1 MKKMKGSFLKIMIMG
16 FITCLPGMTGTFACR
31 YTVREIGFSDIGSE
45 PYLVYIFT
53 QSDTPEDDYATI
65 QKLSYA
71 LFYDANVQLR
81 IVNVDEEKDSMVL
94 QYLEKNSFQ
103 SFPAALFVT
112 PQREAMVCSLDYP
125 GRSFEESAYLMLESM
140 VSSEIR
146 TALVDQLLRSYCV
159 VLVVH
164 GKNAR
169 DNTKAMQDAQ
179 VAVREISGSLNQLP
193 KVVNSP
199 PGILMIPQEKINDE
213 KILLISLGI
222 KEKEITEPIIAV
234 IYGRGRIMGPLL
246 RGDQITKGRIFNLLT
261 VVGADCECGLDNS
274 WLLGKMIPL
283 RWDGPIQ
290 AEINQMLDF
299 DVENPFVKAEM
310 SQILSI
316 KPRADDPI
324 NPLDDNLLGY
334 SEGRIETALDAP
346 EESKISASDIQKS
359 FSESSSPGSNTI
371 FKPVLMGF
379 FGLIMVVLIIGVVLY
394 VRNKQKKVIR

>member
-1 MKKMKGSFLKIMIMG
+1 MKRMKGSFLKIMIIG
-16 FITCLPGMTGTFACR
+16 FITCLLSMSCGLACR

-45 PYLVYIFT
+45 PYLVYLFT
-53 QSDTPEDDYATI
+53 KSDTPEDDRAII

-81 IVNVDEEKDSMVL
+81 IVNVDEEKDPKVL
-94 QYLEKNSFQ
+94 QYLEKNSIQ
-103 SFPAALFVT
+103 AFPAALFVT
-112 PQREAMVCSLDYP
+112 PQDETMVCSLDYP
-125 GRSFEESAYLMLESM
+125 GRSFEESAYLMLEGM

-146 TALVDQLLRSYCV
+146 TSLIDQLLKSYCV

-169 DNTKAMQDAQ
+169 DNTKAMQEAQ
-179 VAVREISGSLNQLP
+179 LAVREISGSLNQLP
-193 KVVNSP
+193 KVVNLP
-199 PGILMIPQEKINDE
+199 PGILIIPQDKINDE
-213 KILLISLGI
+213 KILLTSLGI
-222 KEKEITEPIIAV
+222 TEKEIVEPIVGV

-324 NPLDDNLLGY
+324 NPLDNNLLGY
-334 SEGRIETALDAP
+334 SEGKFETAVNALD
-346 EESKISASDIQKS
+346 ESKISASDIQKS
-359 FSESSSPGSNTI
+359 FSETSSLGSHPI

-379 FGLIMVVLIIGVVLY
+379 FGLIIMVLIIGVFLY
-394 VRNKQKKVIR
+394 VRNKQKNVIR